1 MTTKQILFSFQ
12 GRIDRETFAKYYLGI
27 PTLVYIFAAVV
38 DVLLGAN
45 REFEIGCFLV
55 FLLLYLWPML
65 ALQSKRWHDRDKSA
79 WWILITIIP
88 LIGNLWVLIELC
100 GQKGTEGENRF
111 GPDPKKSTLQMSTP
125 AAPNTHSRTQ
135 QNINTPS
142 GNPHHTLASRLAESK
157 KLHEDGMLSADEYAH
172 MRQKIL
178 SEAAVL

>member
-12 GRIDRETFAKYYLGI
+12 GRIDRETFAKYYLGV

-79 WWILITIIP
+79 WWLLITVIP
-88 LIGNLWVLIELC
+88 FIGNLWVLIELC

-111 GPDPKKSTLQMSTP
+111 GPDPKKPTVQSSALALPKGHFHTQ
-125 AAPNTHSRTQ
+125 PNVTTSSS
-135 QNINTPS
+135 NT
-142 GNPHHTLASRLAESK
+142 NHTLASRLAESK
-157 KLHEDGMLSADEYAH
+157 KLHEEGMLSADEYAH